1 MSQFIA
7 NSFQV
12 PNALI
17 DELLCK
23 ISGNACKVYLLIVR
37 KTRGWNK
44 QSDRIS
50 FSQIRELTGIGSNT
64 TIDKAIDELLQLK
77 LIKVSSG
84 NQKIS
89 NKYSLNDDV
98 CFTETVTQQPITK
111 TVKAVTKN
119 VKAITETVTQ
129 PFTETVNTE
138 NKYKTTNNKNT
149 RYKTSEAHA
158 LENSFENEN
167 QTKKTKSVLTASD
180 LLKLKLSDFEF
191 TDKDYRENPN
201 LQDWLFDELTYQVA
215 KDFVSSRKS
224 KLTMTAMKTIVKESA
239 LANINLNTSLEFC
252 IVAGWQTFKAEWYF
266 NRISS
271 NQANSQPKQ
280 AKTNFFDELAELDRQ
295 ERQARGLA

>member
-1 MSQFIA
+1 MSQFIS

-98 CFTETVTQQPITK
+98 CFTETVTQ
-111 TVKAVTKN
+111 
-119 VKAITETVTQ
+119 

-158 LENSFENEN
+158 LKNSFENEN
-167 QTKKTKSVLTASD
+167 KTKKTKSVLTASD

-191 TDKDYRENPN
+191 TDKDYKENPN
-201 LQDWLFDELTYQVA
+201 LQDWLFDELNYQVA

-239 LANINLNTSLEFC
+239 LANINLNTCLEFC
-252 IVAGWQTFKAEWYF
+252 IVAGWQSFKAEWYF
-266 NRISS
+266 NRINSNNKKSS
-271 NQANSQPKQ
+271 TIEELKNLSQNSVYGD
-280 AKTNFFDELAELDRQ
+280 NFYDTQSPLIGQNNNLTGEF
-295 ERQARGLA
+295 